1 MQQHLYQTV
10 ELLKNRISK
19 NLEKVRINETMI
31 KEAIANNQFKD
42 LDIYIKELHAE
53 NRKILEENAEAIK
66 IQLDIIQF
74 INKYKNNWSVESIVT
89 EINSLKDLSEEEV
102 KKLYK
107 SIIKILK
114 EAIRY
119 KGSSVDAY
127 VDIEGEKGQFVPR
140 LKVYRRTGQK
150 CFRCGGTIKRITL
163 GGRST
168 HFCPKCQK

>member
-74 INKYKNNWSVESIVT
+74 INKYKNNWTVESIVT
-89 EINSLKDLSEEEV
+89 EINSLKDLSEEELFKYTIEDKIPYNRFHPKYGNEEFINRLMEHYLLNENYEMCNILLKS
-102 KKLYK
+102 KKV
-107 SIIKILK
+107 I
-114 EAIRY
+114 
-119 KGSSVDAY
+119 
-127 VDIEGEKGQFVPR
+127 
-140 LKVYRRTGQK
+140 
-150 CFRCGGTIKRITL
+150 
-163 GGRST
+163 
-168 HFCPKCQK
+168 